1 MDLASI
7 LLQIDAEISK
17 LQRIREIVQTLAGS
31 RVSVRRPRRSK
42 AIAPVSPPSASA
54 PELVILPPKQKREYR
69 PRLKP
74 APTAPRALGPAP
86 SQKPVFVPRASVAT
100 PVEQNHAQPEIRSL
114 EALVR
119 HNLLGGVA

>member
-42 AIAPVSPPSASA
+42 AIAPVSPTSASA